1 MWPMVAPS
9 VCFCDTGSSVRD
21 LEVSSSGLSGQEK
34 RRVSFGAAKPH
45 TTIRPATEF
54 RGLGVGLGG
63 RNEVDPP
70 LTRRGIFPLIP
81 GNQLM
86 ASGPQ
91 SVRIARGDMA
101 SILVVDDN
109 SDVRKVVSQALE
121 FAGHEVAIA
130 EDGWTAI
137 IGFRRRGADLVI
149 MDVSSSEPEC
159 HRTISEIR
167 SLGGRVKVLAMS
179 GGTDIVAGE
188 SWASISAL
196 GADGLLPKPFALLD
210 LLVAVDGL
218 LPNHSRRRLTEAS

>member
-1 MWPMVAPS
+1 
-9 VCFCDTGSSVRD
+9 
-21 LEVSSSGLSGQEK
+21 
-34 RRVSFGAAKPH
+34 
-45 TTIRPATEF
+45 
-54 RGLGVGLGG
+54 
-63 RNEVDPP
+63 
-70 LTRRGIFPLIP
+70 
-81 GNQLM
+81 M

-91 SVRIARGDMA
+91 SARIARGDMA

-149 MDVSSSEPEC
+149 MDVSSSEPES

-179 GGTDIVAGE
+179 GGTDVVAGE
-188 SWASISAL
+188 TWASIAAL

-218 LPNHSRRRLTEAS
+218 LPGHSRRRLTEAS